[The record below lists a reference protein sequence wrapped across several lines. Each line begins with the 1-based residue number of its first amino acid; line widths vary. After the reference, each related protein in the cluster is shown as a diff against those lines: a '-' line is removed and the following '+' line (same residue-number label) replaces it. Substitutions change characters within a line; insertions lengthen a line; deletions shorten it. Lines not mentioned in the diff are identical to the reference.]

1 MKTAFKSG
9 MAAAAFIAVNMAGA
23 ATITVPAGA
32 NYKSVSLSGS
42 QSWAVSPNGLKFL
55 TVLSS
60 QVTPSG
66 VGAVSQTRN
75 TRGAFSSLNVSGPLQ
90 SVALDSTTDALQAS
104 TQSGGVSIETLPDD
118 LSSAGGSLV
127 LTDLQVDLLNKRVY
141 AKVNGGNGVGDA
153 GVVYLWDF
161 DAATTAASGA
171 TPVTPTS
178 TTDVT
183 VSGMHLTTAGADLI
197 TTALGLTPDVGVP
210 ALKGV
215 TDFGTVA
222 VHVQASAAILTPPP
236 CLMTYRS
243 TRISANAFTVEAT
256 VRNSTSNLASG
267 WTMGWDYKSP
277 ALLSKVKNAKITSK
291 NLKNFTAQSLAA
303 NKDIGPGA
311 VTAFSF
317 RGQTLSGQPLVSGL
331 TATLGGLSCTY
342 STQ

>member
-1 MKTAFKSG
+1 
-9 MAAAAFIAVNMAGA
+9 
-23 ATITVPAGA
+23 
-32 NYKSVSLSGS
+32 
-42 QSWAVSPNGLKFL
+42 
-55 TVLSS
+55 
-60 QVTPSG
+60 
-66 VGAVSQTRN
+66 
-75 TRGAFSSLNVSGPLQ
+75 
-90 SVALDSTTDALQAS
+90 
-104 TQSGGVSIETLPDD
+104 
-118 LSSAGGSLV
+118 
-127 LTDLQVDLLNKRVY
+127 
-141 AKVNGGNGVGDA
+141 
-153 GVVYLWDF
+153 
-161 DAATTAASGA
+161 
-171 TPVTPTS
+171 
-178 TTDVT
+178 
-183 VSGMHLTTAGADLI
+183 
-197 TTALGLTPDVGVP
+197 
-210 ALKGV
+210 V